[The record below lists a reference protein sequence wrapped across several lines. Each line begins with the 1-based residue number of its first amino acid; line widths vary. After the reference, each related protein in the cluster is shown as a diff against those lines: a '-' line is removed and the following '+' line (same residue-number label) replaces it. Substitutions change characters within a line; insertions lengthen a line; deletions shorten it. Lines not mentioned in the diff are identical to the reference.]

1 MLLTIILCAIA
12 LAIFTA
18 TCIFGYFFIKYI
30 RIISDNL
37 LNIPYPLDHPRTHT
51 IVSQDVEFTSY
62 DGTVLNGKF
71 ISAANGS
78 KKTIIFCHEFG
89 SDQQS
94 WIKYLSGLPANGFN
108 IFTFDF
114 RKGKEIAGFHR
125 NGFSPKQ
132 WPTRR
137 ELRDLFAAIE
147 YLSKRSDVD
156 VQQLGVFGVSKGGG
170 LAISAAAR
178 SKRIKAVITDGAC
191 PVSETIKDYIK
202 KWASIYIESE
212 FVLRHLMPDFIVGFL
227 SCSSIHFSA
236 VKLRSRILS
245 VENDVRR
252 VKPPIFLI
260 HGGADLYIRPDHA
273 KYLHDRAKSAGKQL
287 WVVPGAAHNDAVVA
301 EPEQYQNR
309 VLNFFRG
316 HLGV

>member
-1 MLLTIILCAIA
+1 MIWILALCLMTLAGIGAI
-12 LAIFTA
+12 T
-18 TCIFGYFFIKYI
+18 GYYFLKYV

-37 LNIPYPLDHPRTHT
+37 LNIPYPLDHPQTNA

-62 DGTVLNGKF
+62 DGTLLKGKF
-71 ISAANGS
+71 ISAPNGS
-78 KKTIIFCHEFG
+78 KKTVIFCHEFG
-89 SDQQS
+89 SDQNS
-94 WIKYLSGLPANGFN
+94 WIKYLANLPAQGFN

-114 RKGKEIAGFHR
+114 RKGKEIEGFHR

-156 VQQLGVFGVSKGGG
+156 AHHLGIFGVSKGGG
-170 LAISAAAR
+170 LAICAAAR
-178 SKRIKAVITDGAC
+178 SRRIKAVVTDGAC

-212 FVLRHLMPDFIVGFL
+212 FVVRHLPEGVVGLL
-227 SCSSIHFSA
+227 SYWSIHVSS
-236 VKLRSRILS
+236 VKLHSRILS
-245 VENDVRR
+245 IENDIKKLRTPV
-252 VKPPIFLI
+252 FLI

-273 KYLHDRAKSAGKQL
+273 RYLYDRTRVKSEL
-287 WVVPGAAHNDAVVA
+287 WIVPGAAHNDAVISV
-301 EPEQYQNR
+301 PEEYNGR
-309 VLNFFRG
+309 VLQFFES
-316 HLGV
+316 HLLDRQSE

>member
-1 MLLTIILCAIA
+1 
-12 LAIFTA
+12 
-18 TCIFGYFFIKYI
+18 
-30 RIISDNL
+30 
-37 LNIPYPLDHPRTHT
+37 
-51 IVSQDVEFTSY
+51 
-62 DGTVLNGKF
+62 
-71 ISAANGS
+71 
-78 KKTIIFCHEFG
+78 
-89 SDQQS
+89 
-94 WIKYLSGLPANGFN
+94 
-108 IFTFDF
+108 
-114 RKGKEIAGFHR
+114 
-125 NGFSPKQ
+125 
-132 WPTRR
+132 
-137 ELRDLFAAIE
+137 
-147 YLSKRSDVD
+147 VD